1 MLINDCVFRKIFVN
15 LHKEFTLSYVKLYIL
30 IYVYPIR
37 NSSTSD
43 TVSVSYS
50 VKDYGVDCRPSFSPG
65 SFPRQVDGKTLI
77 PDAMLDSH
85 KACHR
90 YRVAVAPIC
99 GSAFKSLTGGK

>member
-1 MLINDCVFRKIFVN
+1 MSINDCVCRKLFVN
-15 LHKEFTLSYVKLYIL
+15 STIDFTLNYVKLYTL
-30 IYVYPIR
+30 NYVYPIR

-50 VKDYGVDCRPSFSPG
+50 VKDCGVDCRPSFSPG

-99 GSAFKSLTGGK
+99 GSASKSLTGGK

>member
-1 MLINDCVFRKIFVN
+1 MSINDCVCRKLFVN
-15 LHKEFTLSYVKLYIL
+15 SHKDFTLNYVKLYTL
-30 IYVYPIR
+30 NYVYPIR

-50 VKDYGVDCRPSFSPG
+50 VKDCGVDCRPSFSPG

-77 PDAMLDSH
+77 PDAMLDSL

-90 YRVAVAPIC
+90 SRMAVAPIC
-99 GSAFKSLTGGK
+99 GSRSNL